1 MEHLPINHSTRKYV
15 YFMVIFRMWMPKLRS
30 LPIDSSD
37 EAPNHRVGR
46 LLHFRE
52 PEVCDL
58 GGVVGGDE
66 NVGRLAVTV
75 DDRRLP

>member
-1 MEHLPINHSTRKYV
+1 
-15 YFMVIFRMWMPKLRS
+15 MPKLRS

-66 NVGRLAVTV
+66 NVGGLAVTV